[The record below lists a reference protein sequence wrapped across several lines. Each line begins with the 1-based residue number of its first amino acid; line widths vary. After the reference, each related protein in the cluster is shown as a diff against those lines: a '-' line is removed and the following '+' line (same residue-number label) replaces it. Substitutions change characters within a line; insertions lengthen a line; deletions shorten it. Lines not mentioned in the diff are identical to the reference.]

1 MNRSEQLAD
10 EIRQIAQQYQ
20 KEVSTKRR
28 AWPLSIKERVIEL
41 RQLGLSRREVF
52 KMTGIPEPTVWIWT
66 KGQKRESIK
75 EGSRFV
81 PVKVTSTVKSLTV
94 RSDIEPISP
103 AIEQSLTVEL
113 PGGLRV
119 LGMSIDTLILLSRR
133 LAS

>member
-119 LGMSIDTLILLSRR
+119 LGMSIDTLILLSMR